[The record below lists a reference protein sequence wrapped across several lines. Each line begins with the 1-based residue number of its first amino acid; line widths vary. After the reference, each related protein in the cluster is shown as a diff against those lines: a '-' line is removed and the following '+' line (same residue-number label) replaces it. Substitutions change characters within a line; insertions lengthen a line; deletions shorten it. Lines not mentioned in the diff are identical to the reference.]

1 MMFKDLT
8 RHWSAFGVA
17 LMLTVALSNS
27 SCCSTR
33 KATESTRTEAME
45 QTAATEV
52 SERKNEEKHAATLE
66 TQTEGVTVT
75 EIEVYDTY
83 AAADP
88 ETGAH
93 PVKARVRKRTD
104 SKGASKATEA
114 TERRETKA
122 ESQESATN
130 GKTLDEVT
138 VTASRPPSVWERIK
152 QGAGWATALVILAAA
167 GWIIYKLKQQKRHE
181 QRE

>member
-33 KATESTRTEAME
+33 KATEATRTEAME

-66 TQTEGVTVT
+66 TESEGVTVT
-75 EIEVYDTY
+75 EIEVYDTG

-93 PVKARVRKRTD
+93 PVKARVRQR
-104 SKGASKATEA
+104 SNNKGTAKATE
-114 TERRETKA
+114 TGERHEDTDLKSETT
-122 ESQESATN
+122 SN

-138 VTASRPPSVWERIK
+138 VTATKPPSLWERIK

-167 GWIIYKLKQQKRHE
+167 GWIIYKLKKQKTT
-181 QRE
+181 

>member
-1 MMFKDLT
+1 
-8 RHWSAFGVA
+8 
-17 LMLTVALSNS
+17 MLTIALSNS

-33 KATESTRTEAME
+33 KATEASRTEATA
-45 QTAATEV
+45 QTAATV
-52 SERKNEEKHAATLE
+52 RTDDRTEEQRAATLE

-75 EIEVYDTY
+75 EIEVYDTE

-104 SKGASKATEA
+104 NKGTSKATEA

-122 ESQESATN
+122 ESLESATN

-138 VTASRPPSVWERIK
+138 VTASRPPSLWERIK

-167 GWIIYKLKQQKRHE
+167 GWIIYKLKKQKRHE

>member
-1 MMFKDLT
+1 MIGLPK
-8 RHWSAFGVA
+8 
-17 LMLTVALSNS
+17 
-27 SCCSTR
+27 STEFNKR
-33 KATESTRTEAME
+33 IPKEKFYENLNVTPTLKKSFVDQIKVIYWRNKI
-45 QTAATEV
+45 AATTT
-52 SERKNEEKHAATLE
+52 NLAPGT
-66 TQTEGVTVT
+66 TVT
-75 EIEVYDTY
+75 EIEVYDTE

-104 SKGASKATEA
+104 NKGTSKATEA

-122 ESQESATN
+122 ESLESATN

-138 VTASRPPSVWERIK
+138 VTASRPPSLWERIK

-167 GWIIYKLKQQKRHE
+167 GWIIYKLKKQKRHE